1 MKLTTLLTTILILTT
16 SQVVYAQRA
25 VMGLPVDNKGT
36 PLIAAL
42 GLPSTCSQTVTTAT
56 YTQSCDVPAN
66 TGDNT
71 GRMFR
76 GIQIYNP
83 SMTASVFVCLGPASG
98 CLTDMIKIRPQSAV
112 TQDFAL
118 YGPGN
123 NVTKVW
129 FRLSAPGSEVIDV
142 NIW

>member
-1 MKLTTLLTTILILTT
+1 MRILLLALFM
-16 SQVVYAQRA
+16 SLPALAQRS
-25 VMGLPVDNKGT
+25 VQGLPIDNKGT

-42 GLPSTCSQTVTTAT
+42 GLPFTCSQTITTDT
-56 YTQSCDVPAN
+56 YTQSCDMPAN

-71 GRMFR
+71 GRMYR

-83 SMTASVFVCLGPASG
+83 SLTASVFVCLGPTAS
-98 CLTDMIKIRPQSAV
+98 CATDMIKIRPGAAV

-123 NVTKVW
+123 AVTKVW
-129 FRLSAPGSEVIDV
+129 FRLSAPGSEVVDV